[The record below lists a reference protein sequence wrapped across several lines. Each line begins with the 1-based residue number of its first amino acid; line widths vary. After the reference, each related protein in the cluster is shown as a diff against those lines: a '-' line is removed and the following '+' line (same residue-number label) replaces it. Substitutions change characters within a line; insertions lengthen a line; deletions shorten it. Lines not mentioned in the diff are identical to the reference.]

1 MEEIYRS
8 CPEFE
13 NNDYIL
19 RMVSQ
24 EDRLDLLKVYSDK
37 EAVSFFNSDNCGGD
51 DFYCFPCVI
60 SSHISLRTLIRENT
74 RAKKI

>member
-19 RMVSQ
+19 RMVRQ

-51 DFYCFPCVI
+51 DFYDVGVKRVCKNYLI
-60 SSHISLRTLIRENT
+60 SYIVP
-74 RAKKI
+74 

>member
-19 RMVSQ
+19 RMVRQ

-37 EAVSFFNSDNCGGD
+37 EVVSFFNSDNCGGD
-51 DFYCFPCVI
+51 DFYYTTINEQVRDF
-60 SSHISLRTLIRENT
+60 
-74 RAKKI
+74 A

>member
-19 RMVSQ
+19 MISWSCQ
-24 EDRLDLLKVYSDK
+24 EDRLDLLKK
-37 EAVSFFNSDNCGGD
+37 FIQIKRIMAVSFFNSDNCGGD
-51 DFYCFPCVI
+51 DFYY
-60 SSHISLRTLIRENT
+60 TTEN
-74 RAKKI
+74 RMQQAIDYWLFV